1 MTSPPTPSRPQ
12 PMRIEQPSSGAQLD
26 ALYQLVLLDDDDHSY
41 EYVIEMLG
49 RVLGYGREKAYVLA
63 CIVDAEGRV
72 TLETASHEQ
81 VTGHQSQ
88 IHAFGPDPRIERC
101 KGAMTAL
108 VERVP

>member
-1 MTSPPTPSRPQ
+1 M
-12 PMRIEQPSSGAQLD
+12 
-26 ALYQLVLLDDDDHSY
+26 LLDDDDHSY
-41 EYVIEMLG
+41 PYVIEMLG

-81 VTGHQSQ
+81 VTQHQSQ

-101 KGAMTAL
+101 KGSMTAL
-108 VERVP
+108 VERAP